1 MNNEKRQQYYFFST
15 FPGGYAPGV
24 AQSTPP
30 ASTTAPNATAKS
42 HPSPHHHSP
51 SDTLATPS
59 SSFSNPPSS
68 SSNTPLSSSPWYT
81 VAEQNSEPHPH
92 PYPLPRTQQARLSP
106 VRWYSPGGV
115 QGLYF
120 DSSGGF
126 CRIRWS
132 MLGQRYWIWHH
143 QGSGGWFGWR
153 IWLRGMDLWGAQ
165 WRLFVLSLSWFGRT
179 CLFLFLL
186 EGAEGRRGRM
196 TSERDR
202 RVSWIGSVRQVIHFY
217 FFLLLSG
224 FFWWLRTY
232 KSKNTSRNWIC
243 LRFNFY
249 KTFFPSASYITSFFE
264 GLFFLFFCSVDKR
277 EERKRTKMKI
287 YHFWT
292 R

>member
-1 MNNEKRQQYYFFST
+1 MNNEKRQQHYFFST

-81 VAEQNSEPHPH
+81 VAEQNSEPHPHPYPH

-202 RVSWIGSVRQVIHFY
+202 RVSWIGSVRQVIHFFFS
-217 FFLLLSG
+217 FFLASSGGCELTKVRILLGIGYVCVSI
-224 FFWWLRTY
+224 
-232 KSKNTSRNWIC
+232 SI
-243 LRFNFY
+243 
-249 KTFFPSASYITSFFE
+249 KTFSQVRVILPPFLKDFFSFF
-264 GLFFLFFCSVDKR
+264 L
-277 EERKRTKMKI
+277 
-287 YHFWT
+287 
-292 R
+292 